1 MTHAEAWDQIPWL
14 INGSL
19 DEAASVRLQ
28 DHLQH
33 CEACREEVRMQRALL
48 QAMTDAPRVEAMPP
62 ASLQKLWDRIDA
74 GHPAT
79 ARRAGPPEMRSAA
92 SRYRVAAVA
101 VLGLLAGAASMFM
114 IQQFSGEN
122 HGAYRAVS
130 DVAAPVQGDLRV
142 VFDGAM
148 TLQQMQALVERTGM
162 QVTAGPSA
170 SGVYTLA
177 GDGAQRALEILRAD
191 PQVRFAEPVLSAG
204 APRP

>member
-1 MTHAEAWDQIPWL
+1 MTHVEAWDQIPWL

-33 CEACREEVRMQRALL
+33 CAACREEVRMQRALL

-74 GHPAT
+74 GQPAA
-79 ARRAGPPEMRSAA
+79 ARRAGPPDMRNPA

-101 VLGLLAGAASMFM
+101 ALGLLAGAASMFM
-114 IQQFSGEN
+114 IQQLGGERQ
-122 HGAYRAVS
+122 GAYRAVS
-130 DVAAPVQGDLRV
+130 DVTGPVQGDLRV
-142 VFDGAM
+142 VFDSGM
-148 TLQQMQALVERTGM
+148 TLQQMQAVLERTGM
-162 QVTAGPSA
+162 QITAGPSA

-177 GDGAQRALEILRAD
+177 GEGAQPALEMLRED
-191 PQVRFAEPVLSAG
+191 PQVRFAEPVSPAG